1 MLIGIFSI
9 NLKLKKLNYIEL
21 KGILPEVPRIA
32 ERQDIESVHS
42 NFRTEKKKKKKISL
56 VLIF

>member
-42 NFRTEKKKKKKISL
+42 NFRTEKKKKRK
-56 VLIF
+56 